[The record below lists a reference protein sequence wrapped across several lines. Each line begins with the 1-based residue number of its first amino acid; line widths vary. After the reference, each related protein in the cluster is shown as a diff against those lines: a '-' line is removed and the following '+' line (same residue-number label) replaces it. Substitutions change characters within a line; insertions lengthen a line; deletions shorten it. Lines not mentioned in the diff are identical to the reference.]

1 MNLVIDTN
9 VLVSA
14 LVFNS
19 DPLSWMPSLWRSG
32 EITPL
37 ASRETTAELLR
48 VLSYP
53 KFGLDAVDRDDL
65 LADYLPWCV
74 IITVP
79 GGIDVPHCRDPND
92 RPFLELAVVASADA
106 IVTGDAD
113 LLAMSSVFTIPILSP
128 AELQGRIPHIG

>member
-19 DPLSWMPSLWRSG
+19 DSLSLDA
-32 EITPL
+32 ITVAIRRDNAL

-53 KFGLDAVDRDDL
+53 KFGLDTVDRDDL
-65 LADYLPWCV
+65 LADYLPRCV

-79 GGIDVPHCRDPND
+79 DGIDVPHCRDPND

-113 LLAMSSVFTIPILSP
+113 LLAMSSAFTIPILSP
-128 AELQGRIPHIG
+128 AELPGRIPHTG